1 MLQKIT
7 QLINKY
13 KNISAEA
20 IRYIVI
26 GVMTTLVNFSLFA
39 LMTRVFRLDV
49 TVSNVTSIAVSIIF
63 AFVTNKLVVFRHK
76 SKTRAELATEFVK
89 FVGARLLTM
98 ALEIGFVFLAVE
110 VLKQNDLI
118 GKLASQV
125 LVIIGNYF
133 ISKFLVFRSKTADFG
148 KGADAGEPGD

>member
-1 MLQKIT
+1 MIQRMKR
-7 QLINKY
+7 LINKY

-26 GVMTTLVNFSLFA
+26 GVMTTLVNFALFA
-39 LMTRVFRLDV
+39 LMTRVLHIDV
-49 TVSNVTSIAVSIIF
+49 TVSNITSIAVSILF

-76 SKTRAELATEFVK
+76 SETRGALVSEFIK

-98 ALEIGFVFLAVE
+98 ALEVGFVFLAVE
-110 VLKQNDLI
+110 VLKQDELL

-133 ISKFLVFRSKTADFG
+133 ISKFLVFRKKDTSKDSS
-148 KGADAGEPGD
+148 E

>member
-1 MLQKIT
+1 MIQKIT

-20 IRYIVI
+20 VRYIII

-39 LMTRVFRLDV
+39 LMTRGLYIEVNI
-49 TVSNVTSIAVSIIF
+49 SNFTSISASIVF
-63 AFVTNKLVVFRHK
+63 AFVANKLVVFRHR
-76 SKTRAELATEFVK
+76 SKTRAELVTEFFK

-98 ALEIGFVFLAVE
+98 ALEMGAVFLAVD
-110 VLKQNDLI
+110 VLNQNELI
-118 GKLASQV
+118 WKLAAQV

-133 ISKFLVFRSKTADFG
+133 ISKFLVFRK
-148 KGADAGEPGD
+148 KAGEDPADGS